1 MIAFLLPV
9 FVILLLLGLPIYG
22 SLAFSVVG
30 AMGLS
35 GSMDPTIV
43 PMRMFSG
50 MNNFSLMAIPFFIL
64 AAELMRVGGLSA
76 RLIKLAQALIGWA
89 PGGLASAAV
98 LSCLFFGSISGSSPA
113 TVVAIGSIMFPA
125 LVEAGYSKRFAIG
138 LLTTAGT
145 LGPIVPPSIALII
158 YGSVTATSVGQLFAA
173 GVLPALL
180 LGGLLIIYCMIYA
193 KREQYPSSSFPRF
206 HDVFTALKGAAWG
219 LGLPVILLGG
229 IYSGVF
235 TATESASVACV
246 YGLFVGMVIYKQVM
260 PKDLWKILEN
270 TGLTSGSLLLITA
283 GASAFSWLL
292 TITGT
297 PSALAQSVLSLSD
310 SSFAITAL
318 LNLIMLIAGFFL
330 DSASAIIVLA
340 PLMTPIASQVGVDP
354 VHFGIINLV
363 NYSVGMITPPVG
375 LNLFV
380 AVTISKMSLTDV
392 FKGCI
397 PFLLILLIGLMIITY
412 VPSISLVLPNLLFD
426 YS

>member
-1 MIAFLLPV
+1 MVMFLLII
-9 FVILLLLGLPIYG
+9 FLILLLLGLPIYG

-30 AMGLS
+30 AMELTNT
-35 GSMDPTIV
+35 MDPTIV

-76 RLIKLAQALIGWA
+76 RLIKLAQVLIGWA

-125 LVEAGYSKRFAIG
+125 LVAAGYSKRFAIG

-158 YGSVTATSVGQLFAA
+158 YGSVTSTSVGQLFAA
-173 GVLPALL
+173 GILPALL
-180 LGGLLIIYCMIYA
+180 LGGLIIVYCMVYS
-193 KREQYPSSSFPRF
+193 KVKKYPNADFPTMKEVLDAF
-206 HDVFTALKGAAWG
+206 KGSAWG
-219 LGLPVILLGG
+219 LGLPAILLGG

-235 TATESASVACV
+235 TATESAAVACA
-246 YGLFVGMVIYKQVM
+246 YGLFVGMFIYKQVNA
-260 PKDLWKILEN
+260 KALWEILQT

-292 TITGT
+292 TMTG
-297 PSALAQSVLSLSD
+297 SASILANSVLSLSD
-310 SSFAITAL
+310 SSVVITAL

-330 DSASAIIVLA
+330 DSVSAIIVLA
-340 PLMTPIASQVGVDP
+340 PLMLPIATDAGIDP

-380 AVTISKMSLTDV
+380 AVAISKMNLLEI
-392 FKGCI
+392 FRGCI
-397 PFLLILLIGLMIITY
+397 PFLTIMIIGLVIITY
-412 VPSISLVLPNLLFD
+412 VPWLSLAIPSLL
-426 YS
+426 Y

>member
-1 MIAFLLPV
+1 MVVALLGVFLV
-9 FVILLLLGLPIYG
+9 LLLLGLPIYG
-22 SLAFSVVG
+22 SLAMSVIG
-30 AMGLS
+30 AMELT
-35 GSMDPTIV
+35 GSLNPMIV

-50 MNNFSLMAIPFFIL
+50 MNNFTLMAIPFFIL

-76 RLIKLAQALIGWA
+76 RLIKLAQVSIGWA

-173 GVLPALL
+173 GILPALL
-180 LGGLLIIYCMIYA
+180 LGGFLILYCMIYS
-193 KREQYPSSSFPRF
+193 KRKNFPSEPFPTF
-206 HDVFTALKGAAWG
+206 AEVIAALKGSAWG
-219 LGLPVILLGG
+219 LGLPFILLGG

-235 TATESASVACV
+235 TATESAAVACA
-246 YGLFVGMVIYKQVM
+246 YGLFVGMFIYKQVDA
-260 PKDLWKILEN
+260 KTLWQILQS

-292 TITGT
+292 TVTGT
-297 PSALAQSVLSLSD
+297 PATLANSVLSLSD
-310 SSFAITAL
+310 SPAVITAV
-318 LNLIMLIAGFFL
+318 LNGVMLVAGFFL

-340 PLMTPIASQVGVDP
+340 PLLTPIANQVGIDP
-354 VHFGIINLV
+354 VHFGVINLV
-363 NYSVGMITPPVG
+363 NYSVGMVTPPVG

-380 AVTISKMSLTDV
+380 AVTISKMGLFEI

-397 PFLLILLIGLMIITY
+397 PFVAIMLLGLIVITY
-412 VPSISLVLPNLLFD
+412 VPWLSLYIPSFLF
-426 YS
+426 

>member
-1 MIAFLLPV
+1 MIMFLLPI
-9 FVILLLLGLPIYG
+9 FLILLLLGLPIYG

-30 AMGLS
+30 AMEFTGR
-35 GSMDPTIV
+35 MDPTIV

-64 AAELMRVGGLSA
+64 AAELMRIGGLSA
-76 RLIKLAQALIGWA
+76 RLIKLAQVLIGWA

-125 LVEAGYSKRFAIG
+125 LVSAGYSKRFAIG
-138 LLTTAGT
+138 LITTAGT

-173 GVLPALL
+173 GILPALL
-180 LGGLLIIYCMIYA
+180 LGSLLIAYCMYYSKKNNYA
-193 KREQYPSSSFPRF
+193 SAPFPTCKQIF
-206 HDVFTALKGAAWG
+206 DALKGAAWG

-229 IYSGVF
+229 IYSGIF
-235 TATESASVACV
+235 TATESAAVACA
-246 YGLFVGMVIYKQVM
+246 YGLFVGLVIYKEVS
-260 PKDLWKILEN
+260 PKDLWEILQT
-270 TGLTSGSLLLITA
+270 TGVTAGAILLITA

-292 TITGT
+292 TMTGT
-297 PSALAQSVLSLSD
+297 ASTLANSVLSLSD
-310 SSFAITAL
+310 SPVVITAL
-318 LNLIMLIAGFFL
+318 LNITMLIAGFFL
-330 DSASAIIVLA
+330 DSVSAIIVLA
-340 PLMTPIASQVGVDP
+340 PLMMPIASDVGIDP

-380 AVTISKMSLTDV
+380 AVTISKMNLLDI
-392 FKGCI
+392 FRGCL
-397 PFLLILLIGLMIITY
+397 PFLWIMIIGLIIITY
-412 VPSISLVLPNLLFD
+412 IPWLSLAIPSML
-426 YS
+426 Y

>member
-1 MIAFLLPV
+1 MIAFLLPIFIV
-9 FVILLLLGLPIYG
+9 LLLLGLPIYG

-30 AMGLS
+30 ALGLA
-35 GSMDPTIV
+35 GPMDPTIV

-50 MNNFSLMAIPFFIL
+50 INNFSLMAIPFFIL
-64 AAELMRVGGLSA
+64 AAELMRVGGLST
-76 RLIKLAQALIGWA
+76 RLIRLAQVLIGWL

-125 LVEAGYSKRFAIG
+125 LVEAGYSKRFSIG

-173 GVLPALL
+173 GILPALL
-180 LGGLLIIYCMIYA
+180 LGSMLIAYCVVHA
-193 KREQYPSSSFPRF
+193 KRKQYVGSEFPS
-206 HDVFTALKGAAWG
+206 LKEVVEAFKGSAWG

-246 YGLFVGMVIYKQVM
+246 YGLFVGMVVYKQIT
-260 PKDLWKILEN
+260 PKDVWKILEN

-297 PSALAQSVLSLSD
+297 PTAIANSVLSLSD
-310 SSFAITAL
+310 STFAITAL
-318 LNLIMLIAGFFL
+318 LNIVMLIAGFFL
-330 DSASAIIVLA
+330 DSSSAIIVLA
-340 PLMTPIASQVGVDP
+340 PLMTPIASEVGLDP

-380 AVTISKMSLTDV
+380 AVTISQMKLADI

-397 PFLLILLIGLMIITY
+397 PFLLIMLVGLMIITY
-412 VPSISLVLPNLLFD
+412 CPWISLAIPDLLFK
-426 YS
+426 

>member
-1 MIAFLLPV
+1 MITLLLPLFIV
-9 FVILLLLGLPIYG
+9 LLLLGLPIYA

-30 AMGLS
+30 AIGLF
-35 GSMDPTIV
+35 GVMDPTIV

-64 AAELMRVGGLSA
+64 AAELMRVGGLST
-76 RLIKLAQALIGWA
+76 RLINLAQVLIGWA

-125 LVEAGYSKRFAIG
+125 LVEAGYSKRFSIG

-158 YGSVTATSVGQLFAA
+158 YGSVTATSVGKLFAA
-173 GVLPALL
+173 GIMPAMLIA
-180 LGGLLIIYCMIYA
+180 GLLIVYCMIYS
-193 KREQYPSSSFPRF
+193 KRKGYPSTKFPTLAEVISAF
-206 HDVFTALKGAAWG
+206 KGSAWG

-235 TATESASVACV
+235 TPTESASVACV
-246 YGLFVGMVIYKQVM
+246 YGLFVGVVIYKQVNR
-260 PKDLWKILEN
+260 KELLKILEN
-270 TGLTSGSLLLITA
+270 TGLTSGALLLITA

-297 PSALAQSVLSLSD
+297 PTALASSVLSLTD
-310 SSFAITAL
+310 SAIAITAL
-318 LNLIMLIAGFFL
+318 FNVIMLVAGFFL

-340 PLMTPIASQVGVDP
+340 PLMQPIAAKVGIDP
-354 VHFGIINLV
+354 VHFGVINLV
-363 NYSVGMITPPVG
+363 NFSVGMLTPPVG

-380 AVTISKMSLTDV
+380 AVTISQMDLV
-392 FKGCI
+392 EIFKGCI
-397 PFLLILLIGLMIITY
+397 PFLLIMILALIIITY
-412 VPSISLVLPNLLFD
+412 VPWISLAIPSLLF
-426 YS
+426 

>member
-1 MIAFLLPV
+1 MIAFLLPI
-9 FVILLLLGLPIYG
+9 FIILLLLGLPIYA
-22 SLAFSVVG
+22 SLAFSVIG
-30 AMGLS
+30 AMGLF
-35 GSMDPTIV
+35 GTMDPTIV

-64 AAELMRVGGLSA
+64 AAELMRVGGLST
-76 RLIKLAQALIGWA
+76 RLVKLAQVLIGWV

-125 LVEAGYSKRFAIG
+125 LVEAGYSKRFSIG

-158 YGSVTATSVGQLFAA
+158 YGSVTATSVGKLFAA
-173 GVLPALL
+173 GILPAVLIAAML
-180 LGGLLIIYCMIYA
+180 ITYCIIYS
-193 KREQYPSSSFPRF
+193 KKKEYPSSVFPSFAEVI
-206 HDVFTALKGAAWG
+206 DSLKGSAWG

-235 TATESASVACV
+235 TPTESASVACV
-246 YGLFVGMVIYKQVM
+246 YGLFVGIVIYKQVNI
-260 PKDLWKILEN
+260 KELLKILQN
-270 TGLTSGSLLLITA
+270 TGITSGALLLITA

-297 PSALAQSVLSLSD
+297 PTALASSVLSLTD
-310 SSFAITAL
+310 SSVAITAL
-318 LNLIMLIAGFFL
+318 FNVIMLIAGFFL

-340 PLMTPIASQVGVDP
+340 PLMQPIAAKVGIDP
-354 VHFGIINLV
+354 VHFGVINLV
-363 NYSVGMITPPVG
+363 NFSVGMLTPPVG

-380 AVTISKMSLTDV
+380 AVSISQMDLIEI

-397 PFLLILLIGLMIITY
+397 PFMIIMILALIILTY
-412 VPSISLVLPNLLFD
+412 VPWISLAIPNLLF
-426 YS
+426 

>member
-1 MIAFLLPV
+1 MITFLLPI
-9 FVILLLLGLPIYG
+9 FLILLLLGLPIYG

-30 AMGLS
+30 AMELTGR
-35 GSMDPTIV
+35 MDPTIV

-76 RLIKLAQALIGWA
+76 RLIKLAQVMIGWT

-173 GVLPALL
+173 GILPALL
-180 LGGLLIIYCMIYA
+180 LGGLLIAYCMIYA
-193 KREQYPSSSFPRF
+193 KRKKYPSTPFPTLV
-206 HDVFTALKGAAWG
+206 DVIEAFKASAWG
-219 LGLPVILLGG
+219 LGLPFILLGG

-235 TATESASVACV
+235 TATESAAVACA
-246 YGLFVGMVIYKQVM
+246 YGLFVGMFIYKQVNA
-260 PKDLWKILEN
+260 KELWTILEN
-270 TGLTSGSLLLITA
+270 TGLTSGAILLITA

-292 TITGT
+292 TMTGT
-297 PSALAQSVLSLSD
+297 PAALATSVLSLSD
-310 SSFAITAL
+310 SSAAITAL
-318 LNLIMLIAGFFL
+318 LNVIMLIAGFFL
-330 DSASAIIVLA
+330 DSVSAIIVLA
-340 PLMTPIASQVGVDP
+340 PLMTPIASQVGIDP

-380 AVTISKMSLTDV
+380 AVTISKMNLLEI
-392 FKGCI
+392 FRGCL
-397 PFLLILLIGLMIITY
+397 PFLGIMIIGLIIITY
-412 VPSISLVLPNLLFD
+412 IPWLSLTIPSMLF
-426 YS
+426 

>member
-1 MIAFLLPV
+1 MITLLLPL
-9 FVILLLLGLPIYG
+9 FLILLLLGLPIYG
-22 SLAFSVVG
+22 SLAFSVIG
-30 AMGLS
+30 AMELT
-35 GSMDPTIV
+35 GSMNPTIV

-50 MNNFSLMAIPFFIL
+50 INNFSLMAIPFFIL
-64 AAELMRVGGLSA
+64 AAELMRVGGLST
-76 RLIKLAQALIGWA
+76 RLIKLAQVMIGWA

-125 LVEAGYSKRFAIG
+125 LVEAGYSKRFSIG

-158 YGSVTATSVGQLFAA
+158 YGSVTSTSIGQLFAA
-173 GVLPALL
+173 GILPALL
-180 LGGLLIIYCMIYA
+180 LGGLLILYCMLYSKKNDYA
-193 KREQYPSSSFPRF
+193 RTPFPTLKEIS
-206 HDVFTALKGAAWG
+206 TAFKGSAWG

-229 IYSGVF
+229 IYSGIF
-235 TATESASVACV
+235 TATESAAVACL
-246 YGLFVGMVIYKQVM
+246 YGLFVGMVIYRQVSA
-260 PKDLWKILEN
+260 KDLWEILQS
-270 TGLTSGSLLLITA
+270 TGLISGSLLLITA

-292 TITGT
+292 TMTGT
-297 PSALAQSVLSLSD
+297 PSTLANAVLSLSD

-318 LNLIMLIAGFFL
+318 LNVIMLIAGFFL

-340 PLMTPIASQVGVDP
+340 PLMTPIAAQVGIDP

-380 AVTISKMSLTDV
+380 AVSISKMGLFEI

-397 PFLLILLIGLMIITY
+397 PFLLILLVGLMIITY
-412 VPSISLVLPNLLFD
+412 VPWLSMAIPSYLF
-426 YS
+426 

>member
-1 MIAFLLPV
+1 MITFLLPV
-9 FVILLLLGLPIYG
+9 FLILLLLGLPIYG

-30 AMGLS
+30 AMELTGK
-35 GSMDPTIV
+35 MDPTIV

-76 RLIKLAQALIGWA
+76 RLIKLAQVMIGWA

-113 TVVAIGSIMFPA
+113 TVVAIGTIMFPA

-173 GVLPALL
+173 GILPALL
-180 LGGLLIIYCMIYA
+180 LGSLLIAYCMIYS
-193 KREQYPSSSFPRF
+193 KRKKYPSSTFPTF
-206 HDVFTALKGAAWG
+206 VEVIDAIKGSAWG

-235 TATESASVACV
+235 TATESAAVACA
-246 YGLFVGMVIYKQVM
+246 YGLFVGMFIYKQVSA
-260 PKDLWKILEN
+260 KALWEILQN

-292 TITGT
+292 TMTGT
-297 PSALAQSVLSLSD
+297 PSALANYVLSLSD
-310 SSFAITAL
+310 SSIAITAL
-318 LNLIMLIAGFFL
+318 LNIIMLIAGFFL

-340 PLMTPIASQVGVDP
+340 PLMTPIAAEVGIDP

-380 AVTISKMSLTDV
+380 AVAISKMNLFEV
-392 FKGCI
+392 FRGCI
-397 PFLLILLIGLMIITY
+397 PFLFIMIIGLFIITY
-412 VPSISLVLPNLLFD
+412 FPWLSLAIPSMLYQF
-426 YS
+426 

>member
-1 MIAFLLPV
+1 MITLLLPL
-9 FVILLLLGLPIYG
+9 FLILLLLGLPIYG
-22 SLAFSVVG
+22 SLAFSVIGSMELAG
-30 AMGLS
+30 AMN
-35 GSMDPTIV
+35 PTIV

-50 MNNFSLMAIPFFIL
+50 INNFSLMAIPFFIL
-64 AAELMRVGGLSA
+64 AAELMRVGGLST
-76 RLIKLAQALIGWA
+76 RLIKLAQVLIGWA

-158 YGSVTATSVGQLFAA
+158 YGSVTATSIGQLFAA
-173 GVLPALL
+173 GILPALL
-180 LGGLLIIYCMIYA
+180 LGGMLIIYCMIYS
-193 KREQYPSSSFPRF
+193 KKKQYARTPFP
-206 HDVFTALKGAAWG
+206 TLKEISAAFKGSAWG

-229 IYSGVF
+229 IYSGIF
-235 TATESASVACV
+235 TATESAAVACL
-246 YGLFVGMVIYKQVM
+246 YGLFVGMVIYKQVSA
-260 PKDLWKILEN
+260 KDLWEILQS
-270 TGLTSGSLLLITA
+270 TGLISGSLLLITA

-297 PSALAQSVLSLSD
+297 PSTLANAVLSLSD

-318 LNLIMLIAGFFL
+318 LNLIMLVAGFFL

-340 PLMTPIASQVGVDP
+340 PLMTPIAAQVGIDP

-380 AVTISKMSLTDV
+380 AVSISKMGLFEI

-397 PFLLILLIGLMIITY
+397 PFLLILLVGLMIITY
-412 VPSISLVLPNLLFD
+412 IPWLSLAIPSYLF
-426 YS
+426 

>member
-1 MIAFLLPV
+1 MIAFLLPI
-9 FVILLLLGLPIYG
+9 FIILLLLGLPIYG

-30 AMGLS
+30 AMGMT

-50 MNNFSLMAIPFFIL
+50 INNFSLMAIPFFIL

-76 RLIKLAQALIGWA
+76 RLIKLAQVLIGWA

-125 LVEAGYSKRFAIG
+125 LVEAGYSKRFSIG

-173 GVLPALL
+173 GILPAIL
-180 LGGLLIIYCMIYA
+180 LGSFLIAYCMIYA
-193 KREQYPSSSFPRF
+193 KRKDYPSSPFPTAK
-206 HDVFTALKGAAWG
+206 DVTDAFKGSAWG

-246 YGLFVGMVIYKQVM
+246 YGLFVGMIIYKQVTA
-260 PKDLWKILEN
+260 KDLWKILEN

-297 PSALAQSVLSLSD
+297 PTALANSVLSLSD
-310 SSFAITAL
+310 SAFAITAL

-330 DSASAIIVLA
+330 DSSSAIIVLA
-340 PLMTPIASQVGVDP
+340 PLMTPIASEIGLDP

-380 AVTISKMSLTDV
+380 AVTISQMNLAEV
-392 FKGCI
+392 FRGCI
-397 PFLLILLIGLMIITY
+397 PFLLIMLVGLMVITY
-412 VPSISLVLPNLLFD
+412 IPWISLVIPSLLF
-426 YS
+426 

>member
-1 MIAFLLPV
+1 MITLLLPL
-9 FVILLLLGLPIYG
+9 FLILLLLGLPIYG
-22 SLAFSVVG
+22 SLAFSVIG
-30 AMGLS
+30 TMELS
-35 GSMDPTIV
+35 GSMNPTIV

-50 MNNFSLMAIPFFIL
+50 INNFSLMAIPFFIL

-76 RLIKLAQALIGWA
+76 RLIKLAQVLIGWA

-158 YGSVTATSVGQLFAA
+158 YGSVTATSIGQLFAA
-173 GVLPALL
+173 GILPALL
-180 LGGLLIIYCMIYA
+180 LGGMLIIYCMIYS
-193 KREQYPSSSFPRF
+193 KKKQYARTPFPTLKEIS
-206 HDVFTALKGAAWG
+206 TAFKGSAWG

-229 IYSGVF
+229 IYSGIF
-235 TATESASVACV
+235 TATESAAVACL
-246 YGLFVGMVIYKQVM
+246 YGLFVGMVIYKQVSA
-260 PKDLWKILEN
+260 KDLWEILQS
-270 TGLTSGSLLLITA
+270 TGLISGSLLLITA

-297 PSALAQSVLSLSD
+297 PSTLANAVLSLSD

-318 LNLIMLIAGFFL
+318 LNLIMLVAGFFL

-340 PLMTPIASQVGVDP
+340 PLMTPIAAQVGIDP

-380 AVTISKMSLTDV
+380 AVSISKMGLFEI

-397 PFLLILLIGLMIITY
+397 PFLLILLVGLMIITY
-412 VPSISLVLPNLLFD
+412 VPWLSLAIPSYLF
-426 YS
+426 

>member
-1 MIAFLLPV
+1 MIAFLIPI
-9 FVILLLLGLPIYG
+9 FIILLLLGLPIYG

-30 AMGLS
+30 AMGVT

-50 MNNFSLMAIPFFIL
+50 INNFSLMAIPFFIL
-64 AAELMRVGGLSA
+64 AAELMRVGGLSS
-76 RLIKLAQALIGWA
+76 RLIKLAQVIIGWA

-125 LVEAGYSKRFAIG
+125 LVEAGYSKRFSIG

-173 GVLPALL
+173 GILPAIL
-180 LGGLLIIYCMIYA
+180 LGSFLIAYCMIYA
-193 KREQYPSSSFPRF
+193 KRKDYPSSPFP
-206 HDVFTALKGAAWG
+206 TAREVIDAFKGSAWG

-246 YGLFVGMVIYKQVM
+246 YGLFVGMVIYKQVTA
-260 PKDLWKILEN
+260 KDLWKILEN

-297 PSALAQSVLSLSD
+297 PTALANSVLSLSD
-310 SSFAITAL
+310 SAFAITAL

-340 PLMTPIASQVGVDP
+340 PLMTPIASEIGLDP

-380 AVTISKMSLTDV
+380 AVTISQMNLAEV
-392 FKGCI
+392 FRGCI
-397 PFLLILLIGLMIITY
+397 PFLLIMLVGLMVITY
-412 VPSISLVLPNLLFD
+412 VPWISLWIPSLL
-426 YS
+426 Y

>member
-1 MIAFLLPV
+1 MITFLLPI
-9 FVILLLLGLPIYG
+9 FLILLLLGLPIYG

-30 AMGLS
+30 AMELTGR
-35 GSMDPTIV
+35 MDPTIV

-76 RLIKLAQALIGWA
+76 RLIKLAQVMIGWA

-173 GVLPALL
+173 GILPALL
-180 LGGLLIIYCMIYA
+180 LGGLLIAYCMIYS
-193 KREQYPSSSFPRF
+193 KRKNYPSTPFPTLAEVIEAF
-206 HDVFTALKGAAWG
+206 KGSAWG

-235 TATESASVACV
+235 TATESAAVACA
-246 YGLFVGMVIYKQVM
+246 YGLFVGMVIYKQVSA
-260 PKDLWKILEN
+260 KDLWEILQN

-292 TITGT
+292 TMTGT
-297 PSALAQSVLSLSD
+297 PATLANSVLSLSD
-310 SSFAITAL
+310 SSVAITAL
-318 LNLIMLIAGFFL
+318 LNVIMLIAGFFL

-340 PLMTPIASQVGVDP
+340 PLMTPIATQVGIDP

-380 AVTISKMSLTDV
+380 AVTISKMNLLEV
-392 FKGCI
+392 FRGCI
-397 PFLLILLIGLMIITY
+397 PFLIIMIIGLIIITY
-412 VPSISLVLPNLLFD
+412 IPWLSLAIPSIL
-426 YS
+426 YQ

>member
-1 MIAFLLPV
+1 MELT
-9 FVILLLLGLPIYG
+9 GK
-22 SLAFSVVG
+22 
-30 AMGLS
+30 
-35 GSMDPTIV
+35 MDPTIV

-50 MNNFSLMAIPFFIL
+50 INNFSLMAIPFFIL
-64 AAELMRVGGLSA
+64 AAELMRVGGLSS
-76 RLIKLAQALIGWA
+76 RLIKLAQVMIGWA

-113 TVVAIGSIMFPA
+113 TVVAIGTIMFPA

-173 GVLPALL
+173 GILPALL
-180 LGGLLIIYCMIYA
+180 LGSLLIAYCMIYS
-193 KREQYPSSSFPRF
+193 KRKKYPSSAFPTF
-206 HDVFTALKGAAWG
+206 PEVIEAIKGSAWG

-235 TATESASVACV
+235 TATESAAVACA
-246 YGLFVGMVIYKQVM
+246 YGLFVGMFIYKQVST
-260 PKDLWKILEN
+260 KALWEILQN

-292 TITGT
+292 TMTGT
-297 PSALAQSVLSLSD
+297 PSALANYVLSLSD
-310 SSFAITAL
+310 SSVAITAL
-318 LNLIMLIAGFFL
+318 LNVIMLIAGFFL

-340 PLMTPIASQVGVDP
+340 PLMTPIAAEVGIDP

-380 AVTISKMSLTDV
+380 AVAISKMNLLEV
-392 FKGCI
+392 FRGCI
-397 PFLLILLIGLMIITY
+397 PFLFIMIIGLFIITY
-412 VPSISLVLPNLLFD
+412 FPWLSLAIPSMLYKF
-426 YS
+426 

>member
-1 MIAFLLPV
+1 MIAFLLPI
-9 FVILLLLGLPIYG
+9 FIILLLLGLPIYG

-30 AMGLS
+30 AIGMA
-35 GSMDPTIV
+35 GSLDPTIV

-50 MNNFSLMAIPFFIL
+50 INNFSLMAIPFFIL

-76 RLIKLAQALIGWA
+76 RLIKLAQVLIGWA

-125 LVEAGYSKRFAIG
+125 LVEAGYSKRFSIG

-173 GVLPALL
+173 GILPALL
-180 LGGLLIIYCMIYA
+180 LGSFLIGYCMVFA
-193 KREQYPSSSFPRF
+193 KRKHYPSCPFPTLR
-206 HDVFTALKGAAWG
+206 DVIDAFKGAAWG
-219 LGLPVILLGG
+219 LGLPAILLGG

-246 YGLFVGMVIYKQVM
+246 YGLFVGMVIYKQVSA
-260 PKDLWKILEN
+260 KDLWKILEN

-297 PSALAQSVLSLSD
+297 PTALANSVLSLSD
-310 SSFAITAL
+310 SAFAITAL

-340 PLMTPIASQVGVDP
+340 PLMTPIASEIGLDP

-380 AVTISKMSLTDV
+380 AVTISQMNLSEV
-392 FKGCI
+392 FRGCI
-397 PFLLILLIGLMIITY
+397 PFLIIMLIGLMVITY
-412 VPSISLVLPNLLFD
+412 IPWISLVIPKMLF
-426 YS
+426 

>member
-1 MIAFLLPV
+1 MIMFLLII
-9 FVILLLLGLPIYG
+9 FLILLLLGLPIYG

-30 AMGLS
+30 AMELTNT
-35 GSMDPTIV
+35 MDPTIV

-76 RLIKLAQALIGWA
+76 RLIKLAQVLIGWA

-125 LVEAGYSKRFAIG
+125 LVAAGYSKRFAIG

-158 YGSVTATSVGQLFAA
+158 YGSVTSTSVGQLFAA
-173 GVLPALL
+173 GILPALL
-180 LGGLLIIYCMIYA
+180 LGGLIIAYCMIYS
-193 KREQYPSSSFPRF
+193 KVKKYPNAPFP
-206 HDVFTALKGAAWG
+206 TLKEVIEAFKGSAWG

-229 IYSGVF
+229 IYSGIF
-235 TATESASVACV
+235 TATESAAVACA
-246 YGLFVGMVIYKQVM
+246 YGLFVGMVIYKQVNA
-260 PKDLWKILEN
+260 KALWEILQT
-270 TGLTSGSLLLITA
+270 TGLTAGSLLLITA

-292 TITGT
+292 TMTG
-297 PSALAQSVLSLSD
+297 SASILANSVLSLSD
-310 SSFAITAL
+310 SSIVITAL
-318 LNLIMLIAGFFL
+318 LNVIMLIAGFFL
-330 DSASAIIVLA
+330 DSVSAIIVLA
-340 PLMTPIASQVGVDP
+340 PLMMPIATDAGIDP

-380 AVTISKMSLTDV
+380 AVAISKMNLLEI
-392 FKGCI
+392 FRGCI
-397 PFLLILLIGLMIITY
+397 PFLTIMILGLVIITY
-412 VPSISLVLPNLLFD
+412 VPWLSLAIPSLL
-426 YS
+426 Y

>member
-1 MIAFLLPV
+1 MITLLLPL
-9 FVILLLLGLPIYG
+9 FLILLLLGLPIYG
-22 SLAFSVVG
+22 SLAFSVIG
-30 AMGLS
+30 TMELS
-35 GSMDPTIV
+35 GSMNPTIV

-50 MNNFSLMAIPFFIL
+50 INNFSLMAIPFFIL

-76 RLIKLAQALIGWA
+76 RLIKLAQVLIGWA

-158 YGSVTATSVGQLFAA
+158 YGSVTATSIGQLFAA
-173 GVLPALL
+173 GILPALL
-180 LGGLLIIYCMIYA
+180 LGGMLIIYCMIYS
-193 KREQYPSSSFPRF
+193 KKKQYARTPFPTF
-206 HDVFTALKGAAWG
+206 
-219 LGLPVILLGG
+219 LLGG
-229 IYSGVF
+229 IYSGIF
-235 TATESASVACV
+235 TATESAAVACL
-246 YGLFVGMVIYKQVM
+246 YGLFVGMVIYKQVSA
-260 PKDLWKILEN
+260 KDLWEILQS
-270 TGLTSGSLLLITA
+270 TGLISGSLLLITA

-297 PSALAQSVLSLSD
+297 PSTLANAVLSLSD

-318 LNLIMLIAGFFL
+318 LNLIMLVAGFFL

-340 PLMTPIASQVGVDP
+340 PLMTPIAAQVGIDP

-380 AVTISKMSLTDV
+380 AVSISKMGLFEI

-397 PFLLILLIGLMIITY
+397 PFLLILLVGLMIITY
-412 VPSISLVLPNLLFD
+412 VPWLSLAIPSYLF
-426 YS
+426 

>member
-1 MIAFLLPV
+1 MITILLPL
-9 FVILLLLGLPIYG
+9 FLILLLLGLPIYG
-22 SLAFSVVG
+22 SLAFSVIGSIELAG
-30 AMGLS
+30 AMNS
-35 GSMDPTIV
+35 TIV

-50 MNNFSLMAIPFFIL
+50 INNFSLMAIPFFIL
-64 AAELMRVGGLSA
+64 AAELMRVGGLST
-76 RLIKLAQALIGWA
+76 RLIKLAQVLIGWA

-158 YGSVTATSVGQLFAA
+158 YGSVTATSIGQLFAA
-173 GVLPALL
+173 GILPALL
-180 LGGLLIIYCMIYA
+180 LGGLLIIYCMLYSKKKQYA
-193 KREQYPSSSFPRF
+193 RTPFPTF
-206 HDVFTALKGAAWG
+206 KDIADAFKGSAWG

-235 TATESASVACV
+235 TATESAAVACL
-246 YGLFVGMVIYKQVM
+246 YGLFVGMVIYKQVSA
-260 PKDLWKILEN
+260 KDLWEILQS
-270 TGLTSGSLLLITA
+270 TGLISGSLLLITA
-283 GASAFSWLL
+283 GAAAFSWLL

-297 PSALAQSVLSLSD
+297 PSTLANSVLSLSD

-318 LNLIMLIAGFFL
+318 LNLIMLMAGFFL

-340 PLMTPIASQVGVDP
+340 PLMTPIASQVGIDP

-380 AVTISKMSLTDV
+380 AVSISKMGLFEI

-397 PFLLILLIGLMIITY
+397 PFLLILLVGLMIITY
-412 VPSISLVLPNLLFD
+412 VPWLSLAIPSYLF
-426 YS
+426 

>member
-1 MIAFLLPV
+1 MITLLLPL
-9 FVILLLLGLPIYG
+9 FLILLLLGLPIYG
-22 SLAFSVVG
+22 SLAFSVIG
-30 AMGLS
+30 AMELT
-35 GSMDPTIV
+35 GSMNPTIV

-50 MNNFSLMAIPFFIL
+50 INNFSLMAIPFFIL
-64 AAELMRVGGLSA
+64 AAELMRVGGLST
-76 RLIKLAQALIGWA
+76 RLIKLAQVMIGWA

-125 LVEAGYSKRFAIG
+125 LVEAGYSKRFSIG

-158 YGSVTATSVGQLFAA
+158 YGSVTSTSIGQLFAA
-173 GVLPALL
+173 GILPALL
-180 LGGLLIIYCMIYA
+180 LGGLLILYCMLYSKKNDYA
-193 KREQYPSSSFPRF
+193 RTPFPTLKEIS
-206 HDVFTALKGAAWG
+206 TAFKGSAWG

-229 IYSGVF
+229 IYSGIF
-235 TATESASVACV
+235 TATESAAVACL
-246 YGLFVGMVIYKQVM
+246 YGLFVGMVIYRQVSA
-260 PKDLWKILEN
+260 KDLWEILQS
-270 TGLTSGSLLLITA
+270 TGLISGSLLLITA

-292 TITGT
+292 TMTGT
-297 PSALAQSVLSLSD
+297 PSTLANAVLSLSD

-318 LNLIMLIAGFFL
+318 LNVIMLIAGFFL

-340 PLMTPIASQVGVDP
+340 PLMTPIAAQVGIDP

-380 AVTISKMSLTDV
+380 AVSISKMGLFDI

-397 PFLLILLIGLMIITY
+397 PFLLILLVGLMIITY
-412 VPSISLVLPNLLFD
+412 VPWLSMAIPSYLF
-426 YS
+426 

>member
-1 MIAFLLPV
+1 MIAFLLPI
-9 FVILLLLGLPIYG
+9 FVLLLLLGLPIYG

-30 AMGLS
+30 AMGLT
-35 GSMDPTIV
+35 GSMNPTIV

-64 AAELMRVGGLSA
+64 AAEVMRVGGLSA
-76 RLIKLAQALIGWA
+76 RLIKLAQSLIGWA

-125 LVEAGYSKRFAIG
+125 LVEAGYKKRFAIG

-193 KREQYPSSSFPRF
+193 KREHYPSTPFPTMKEIVEAF
-206 HDVFTALKGAAWG
+206 KGSAWG

-246 YGLFVGMVIYKQVM
+246 YGLFVGMVIYKQVT

-292 TITGT
+292 TMTGT

-318 LNLIMLIAGFFL
+318 LNVIMLIAGFFL

-340 PLMTPIASQVGVDP
+340 PLLTPIAAEVGVDP

-380 AVTISKMSLTDV
+380 AVTISKMSLTEV

-397 PFLLILLIGLMIITY
+397 PFLVILLLGLMIITY
-412 VPSISLVLPNLLFD
+412 VPSLSLIIPNLLFD
-426 YS
+426 Y

>member
-1 MIAFLLPV
+1 
-9 FVILLLLGLPIYG
+9 
-22 SLAFSVVG
+22 
-30 AMGLS
+30 
-35 GSMDPTIV
+35 
-43 PMRMFSG
+43 

-76 RLIKLAQALIGWA
+76 RLIKLAQVMIGWA

-113 TVVAIGSIMFPA
+113 TVVAIGTIMFPA

-173 GVLPALL
+173 GILPALL
-180 LGGLLIIYCMIYA
+180 LGSLLIAYCMIYS
-193 KREQYPSSSFPRF
+193 KRKKYPSSTFPTF
-206 HDVFTALKGAAWG
+206 VEVIDAIKGSAWG

-235 TATESASVACV
+235 TATESAAVACA
-246 YGLFVGMVIYKQVM
+246 YGLFVGMFIYKQVSA
-260 PKDLWKILEN
+260 KALWEILQN

-292 TITGT
+292 TMTGT
-297 PSALAQSVLSLSD
+297 PSALANYVLSLSD
-310 SSFAITAL
+310 SSIAITAL
-318 LNLIMLIAGFFL
+318 LNIIMLIAGFFL

-340 PLMTPIASQVGVDP
+340 PLMTPIAAEVGIDP

-380 AVTISKMSLTDV
+380 AVAISKMNLFEV
-392 FKGCI
+392 FRGCI
-397 PFLLILLIGLMIITY
+397 PFLFIMIIGLFIITY
-412 VPSISLVLPNLLFD
+412 FPWLSLAIPSMLYQF
-426 YS
+426 

>member
-1 MIAFLLPV
+1 MITILLPL
-9 FVILLLLGLPIYG
+9 FLILLLLGLPIYG
-22 SLAFSVVG
+22 SLAFSVI
-30 AMGLS
+30 
-35 GSMDPTIV
+35 GSMELAGSINPTIV

-50 MNNFSLMAIPFFIL
+50 INNFSLMAIPFFIL
-64 AAELMRVGGLSA
+64 AAELMRVGGLST
-76 RLIKLAQALIGWA
+76 RLIKLAQVLIGWA

-158 YGSVTATSVGQLFAA
+158 YGSVTATSIGQLFAA
-173 GVLPALL
+173 GILPALL
-180 LGGLLIIYCMIYA
+180 LGGLLIIYCMIYS
-193 KREQYPSSSFPRF
+193 KKKQYARTPFPTF
-206 HDVFTALKGAAWG
+206 KEISAAFKGSAWG

-229 IYSGVF
+229 IYSGIF
-235 TATESASVACV
+235 TATESAAVACL
-246 YGLFVGMVIYKQVM
+246 YGLFVGMVIYKQVSA
-260 PKDLWKILEN
+260 KDLWEILQS
-270 TGLTSGSLLLITA
+270 TGLISGSLLLITA

-297 PSALAQSVLSLSD
+297 PSALANAVLSLSD

-340 PLMTPIASQVGVDP
+340 PLMTPIASQVGIDP

-380 AVTISKMSLTDV
+380 AVSISKMGLFEI

-397 PFLLILLIGLMIITY
+397 PFLLILLVGLMIITY
-412 VPSISLVLPNLLFD
+412 VPWLSLAIPSYLF
-426 YS
+426 